1 MNSIRAEEPVTILTI
16 DDEEAIRHSFAA
28 FLEDFGYQVLSAP
41 NGKIGLEVFRKKSP
55 DLILV
60 DLRMPEVDGLEVLSA
75 VTKESRE
82 TPIIVVSGTGVISDA
97 VEALHLGAWDYILK
111 PVKNLSILLHSIER
125 ALERARLI
133 KENRE
138 YQEHLEFLV
147 DSRSKKI
154 LEYSNRLKHIAD
166 RTRQFTIKENIG
178 DLAPTILK
186 TLSENIGASGGS
198 LFLRKGDG
206 LELVFA
212 LDPGHQKRVISLPP
226 PPHSVTAH
234 LFEKREAFIV
244 PDIHSDKR
252 FASSGW
258 SGYKNGS
265 LMALPLRDSEGRIQ
279 GMVTLHNKLTPPF
292 TDQDLELGDIIASHS
307 MEAIRN
313 INSTMALKES
323 EKRFRSIVERSPYPI
338 AIVAPDRRLALL
350 NKRFMEI
357 FGYTLSDIPTVDDW
371 REKAYPN
378 KNVREAVERHWLKAV
393 GGFPISEDD
402 PMERERT
409 VTCKDG
415 STRTV
420 EFKVIPLG
428 DSNLIVMNDI
438 TDKKRAENDR
448 NKLEIQLR
456 QAQKMEAIGT
466 LAGGIAHDFNNILSP
481 IIGYTE
487 MAMVEAPDNSI
498 LERNLNEVMKAAER
512 AKELVY
518 QILTFSRQTE
528 IEKKPVQAQI
538 VVREAL
544 KLLRS
549 SIPASIQFEKKINK
563 ECGPVL
569 ADPTQIHQV
578 LMNLCTNAYHAM
590 ADTGGV
596 LTVEF
601 DETVILSD
609 SNPERMHLKPGKYV
623 RLTIGDT
630 GHGMTRAVMEK
641 IFDPY
646 FTTKAQGKGTG
657 LGLAVVH
664 GIVKSMEG
672 DIHVVSEPGKGTSF
686 IIHLPQVESSV
697 EMIPQRTSASLPHGT
712 ERILFV
718 DDEGPV
724 ALMGK
729 QMLERLG
736 YTVMVQTSSI
746 TALEIFKAQ
755 PENFD
760 LVITDMSMPHMTGD
774 VLARKILEI
783 QPNIPIVLCTG
794 FSEVVTEDNA
804 RAMGISEYIMK
815 PMVMGEI
822 ADTVR
827 KALDKG

>member
-1 MNSIRAEEPVTILTI
+1 MNTIISDEPIKILTI
-16 DDEEAIRHSFAA
+16 DDEEAIRQSFAA
-28 FLEDFGYQVLSAP
+28 FLEDFGYEVLSAP
-41 NGKIGLEVFRKKSP
+41 NGRVGLEIFKEEKP
-55 DLILV
+55 HLILV
-60 DLRMPEVDGLEVLSA
+60 DLRMPEVDGLEVLSS
-75 VTKESRE
+75 VTRASPE
-82 TPIIVVSGTGVISDA
+82 TPIIVVSGTGVIADA

-111 PVKNLSILLHSIER
+111 PIKNLSILLHSIEK

-166 RTRQFTIKENIG
+166 RTRQFTIKQSIG

-186 TLSENIGASGGS
+186 TLSENIGVAGGS
-198 LFLRKGDG
+198 LFLRNGQG
-206 LELVFA
+206 LELIYA
-212 LDPGHQKRVISLPP
+212 LDPGHQKRVIPLPP
-226 PPHSVTAH
+226 PPRSVTAH
-234 LFEKREAFIV
+234 LFEQKEAFIV
-244 PDIHSDKR
+244 PDIHSDNR

-265 LMALPLRDSEGRIQ
+265 LMALPLQDSEGEIQ
-279 GMVTLHNKLTPPF
+279 GVVTLHNKLKPPF
-292 TDQDLELGDIIASHS
+292 TEQDLELGDIIASHS

-313 INSTMALKES
+313 INSNMMLRES
-323 EKRFRSIVERSPYPI
+323 EKRFREVVELSPYPI
-338 AIVAPDRRLALL
+338 AIVGPDRKHTLL
-350 NKRFMEI
+350 NAKFTEL
-357 FGYTLSDIPTVDDW
+357 FGYTMEEVPTMDAW
-371 REKAYPN
+371 REKAYPDPEL
-378 KNVREAVERHWLKAV
+378 RAAVERHWQMTINGV
-393 GGFPISEDD
+393 PVPEDD
-402 PMERERT
+402 PILQDRK
-409 VTCKDG
+409 VICKDG
-415 STRTV
+415 TARTV
-420 EFKVIPLG
+420 ESKIIPIG
-428 DSNLIVMNDI
+428 ESNLIVMNDI
-438 TDKKRAENDR
+438 TDRKRAENDR

-487 MAMVEAPDNSI
+487 MAMVEAVENSTM
-498 LERNLNEVMKAAER
+498 ERNLNEVMKAAER
-512 AKELVY
+512 AKELVF

-528 IEKKPVQAQI
+528 IEKKPVQAQLVI
-538 VVREAL
+538 REAL

-569 ADPTQIHQV
+569 ADPTQIHQL

-590 ADTGGV
+590 GESGGV

-601 DETVILSD
+601 DEAAVLSD
-609 SNPERMHLKPGKYV
+609 GNPATINLKPGKYV
-623 RLTIGDT
+623 RLTISDT
-630 GHGMTRAVMEK
+630 GHGMTQAVQEK

-672 DIHVVSEPGKGTSF
+672 DIQVDSKPGRGTSF
-686 IIHLPQVESSV
+686 IIYLPQVESIV
-697 EMIPQRTSASLPHGT
+697 QNAAPRTNASLPRGD

-736 YTVMVQTSSI
+736 YHVTVETSSI
-746 TALEIFKAQ
+746 AALEIFKAQ
-755 PENFD
+755 PDNFD
-760 LVITDMSMPHMTGD
+760 LVVTDMSMPLMTGD
-774 VLARKILEI
+774 VFARKILETR
-783 QPNIPIVLCTG
+783 PNMPIVLCTG
-794 FSEVVTEDNA
+794 FSEVVTQENA
-804 RAMGISEYIMK
+804 QAMGISEYIMK
-815 PMVMGEI
+815 PMVMSEI
-822 ADTVR
+822 ANTVR
-827 KALDKG
+827 KVLDGL

>member
-1 MNSIRAEEPVTILTI
+1 MNSDQPTTILTI
-16 DDEEAIRHSFAA
+16 DDEEAIRQSFAA
-28 FLEDFGYQVLSAP
+28 FLEDFGYEVLSAP
-41 NGKIGLEVFRKKSP
+41 NGKIGLEVFRAHAP

-75 VTKESRE
+75 VTKESKE
-82 TPIIVVSGTGVISDA
+82 TPIIVVSGTGVITDA

-111 PVKNLSILLHSIER
+111 PVKNLSILLHSIEK

-133 KENRE
+133 KENRA

-154 LEYSNRLKHIAD
+154 LDYSHRLKHIAD

-178 DLAPTILK
+178 ELAPTILK
-186 TLSENIGASGGS
+186 TLSENIGAAGGS
-198 LFLRKGDG
+198 LFLRREEG
-206 LELVFA
+206 LELVYA
-212 LDPGHQKRVISLPP
+212 LDPGHQKHIIPLPP
-226 PPHSVTAH
+226 PPRSVTAH
-234 LFEKREAFIV
+234 LFEKRQAFIV
-244 PDIHSDKR
+244 PDIHSDDR

-258 SGYKNGS
+258 SGYSNGS
-265 LMALPLRDSEGRIQ
+265 LMALPLRDSEGEIQ
-279 GMVTLHNKLTPPF
+279 GVVTLHNKQIPPF
-292 TDQDLELGDIIASHS
+292 TEQDLELGDIIASHS

-313 INSTMALKES
+313 LNSNMALRES
-323 EKRFRSIVERSPYPI
+323 EKRFRSIIERSPYPI
-338 AIVAPDRRLALL
+338 AFIAQDRRFTLL
-350 NKRFMEI
+350 NDRFTEI
-357 FGYTLSDIPTVDDW
+357 FGYTLQDIPTLDKW
-371 REKAYPN
+371 RELAYPDPEY
-378 KNVREAVERHWLKAV
+378 RQRVEQYWEMSLA
-393 GGFPISEDD
+393 GPPIPEGNS
-402 PMERERT
+402 MGIERI

-415 STRTV
+415 AERTV
-420 EFKVIPLG
+420 EFKMIPLG
-428 DSNLIVMNDI
+428 ENSLIVMNDV
-438 TDKKRAENDR
+438 TDMRRAENDR

-487 MAMVEAPDNSI
+487 MAMVEAPENSV
-498 LERNLNEVMKAAER
+498 LERNLSEVMKAAER

-528 IEKKPVQAQI
+528 IEKRPVQAQLVI
-538 VVREAL
+538 REAL

-549 SIPASIQFEKKINK
+549 SIPTSIEFKKKINK

-590 ADTGGV
+590 AETGGI
-596 LTVEF
+596 LTVSF
-601 DETVILSD
+601 DETVVLHD
-609 SNPERMHLKPGKYV
+609 FMPGRLNLKPGKYV
-623 RLTIGDT
+623 RLTISDT
-630 GHGMTRAVMEK
+630 GHGMSRVVMDK

-672 DIHVVSEPGKGTSF
+672 DIQVISEPGKGTSF
-686 IIHLPQVESSV
+686 IIHLPQVESTV
-697 EMIPQRTSASLPHGT
+697 EMPAQRTSASLPHGT
-712 ERILFV
+712 ENVLFV

-736 YTVMVQTSSI
+736 YTVMVQTSSV

-755 PENFD
+755 PDNFD
-760 LVITDMSMPHMTGD
+760 LVITDMNMPHMTGD

-783 QPNIPIVLCTG
+783 RPDIPIVLCTG
-794 FSEVVTEDNA
+794 FSEIVTEENA

-815 PMVMGEI
+815 PMVMGDI
-822 ADTVR
+822 ADIVR
-827 KALDKG
+827 KALDRK